1 MRIAPATLLASLALA
16 ASAQAAPAS
25 TTLGELATTTHAS
38 CEENHVYLQISNVTG
53 GPLYT
58 VPAPGGI
65 ITSWSEAPLGGGVGA
80 ERLVI
85 AQPVSTTGQYT
96 VLAVSPEENVSGG
109 TFAIHVPVQAGDVL
123 GLEPTTKGVY
133 CTFPDGLPSGTSGDL
148 IEVIP
153 GEFSQG
159 EVLAP
164 KGGKT
169 GKEVERRAEERLNLT
184 ATLQP
189 DADHDGYGDS
199 TEDGCPTDPST
210 HAACPIP
217 TITGT
222 AQVGQ
227 TLTANPQGTPENPA
241 YAWLRCAAGGGS
253 CYPIPG
259 ATALTY
265 TVTSVDLGHTLRF
278 RKTATNTQDTQVS
291 ESAPTALVPFI
302 AAAAIAPRLSA
313 LSQSSSKWREGN
325 AQAHYSRRSKPST
338 GTTFSFSVN
347 IPTTIELN
355 FTQRVS
361 GRSSAGKCVT
371 QTKHNEHNRACV
383 RIVSAGALIGAV
395 HLGTNKIVFQGRLS
409 ASKKLALGRYT
420 VIFTA
425 GPTALKSASKSLSFT
440 ILPS

>member
-1 MRIAPATLLASLALA
+1 MRTTLFTLLVVLALA
-16 ASAQAAPAS
+16 ASAQATPTS
-25 TTLGELATTTHAS
+25 TTLGELATNTHAS
-38 CEENHVYLQISNVTG
+38 CEENHVYLQVSSVTG
-53 GPLYT
+53 GPSYT
-58 VPAPGGI
+58 VPEPGGI
-65 ITSWSEAPLGGGVGA
+65 ITSWSEAPLGGGAGT

-85 AQPVSTTGQYT
+85 AAPASTTGQYT
-96 VLAVSPEENVSGG
+96 VLALSPEEDVSGG
-109 TFAIHVPVQAGDVL
+109 TFAIHVPVQAGDIL

-153 GEFSQG
+153 GDFGQG

-164 KGGKT
+164 RDGKP
-169 GKEVERRAEERLNLT
+169 GSEVEKRGEERLNLT

-199 TEDGCPTDPST
+199 TEDSCPTDPST
-210 HAACPIP
+210 HAACPVP

-227 TLTANPQGTPENPA
+227 TLSANPQGAPENPA
-241 YAWLRCAAGGGS
+241 YAWLRCMAGGS
-253 CYPIPG
+253 DCYAIPG

-278 RKTATNTQDTQVS
+278 RKTATNAQDTQVT

-302 AAAAIAPRLSA
+302 ATAAVAPRLSG
-313 LSQSSSKWREGN
+313 LSQSASRWREGN
-325 AQAHYSRRSKPST
+325 AQAHYSRSAKRPT
-338 GTTFSFSVN
+338 GTTFSFAVN

-361 GRSSAGKCVT
+361 GRRSAGKCVT
-371 QTKHNEHNRACV
+371 QTKHNEHNRACA
-383 RIVSAGALIGAV
+383 RTVSAGTLIAPA
-395 HLGTNKIVFQGRLS
+395 HLGVNKIAFQGRLS
-409 ASKKLALGRYT
+409 ASTKLAPGRYT

-425 GPTALKSASKSLSFT
+425 GPAVLKSASKSLSFT
-440 ILPS
+440 ILA